1 MNIPAKNT
9 ATRSN
14 RKEPAQTCA
23 ARLIRNSAGSI
34 LIEGV
39 LGIIMVIFGLL
50 VCAIFLL
57 DVVAI
62 VHFKQKIGIISNAAV
77 TKAARQNPGAFH
89 TKLQKATVAAQKED
103 LRAFVDESLKS
114 LGLPPAQSFDVD
126 TDKSKAETIHVSF
139 RVDNLK
145 VPIPIPGIF
154 PEKVSMSETVST
166 VLPCKVPPSNLHLRV
181 FAFPAGIEQ
190 DFRLP
195 AYSNLKPA
203 ADAPFARFVFDDLAP
218 QI

>member
-1 MNIPAKNT
+1 MNIPARNT
-9 ATRSN
+9 AHKSN
-14 RKEPAQTCA
+14 RKKPAQSCTVSQT
-23 ARLIRNSAGSI
+23 RTSTGSI

-89 TKLQKATVAAQKED
+89 TKLQKATIAAQKED
-103 LRAFVDESLKS
+103 MRIFVDESLKS
-114 LGLPPAQSFDVD
+114 LGLPPAQAFEMD
-126 TDKSKAETIHVSF
+126 TDKSRAETIHITF
-139 RVDNLK
+139 RIDNLK

-166 VLPCKVPPSNLHLRV
+166 VLPCKVPPSNLSFRV

-195 AYSNLKPA
+195 SYSNLKPA
-203 ADAPFARFVFDDLAP
+203 AGTPSANFVFDDLAP

>member
-1 MNIPAKNT
+1 
-9 ATRSN
+9 
-14 RKEPAQTCA
+14 
-23 ARLIRNSAGSI
+23 
-34 LIEGV
+34 
-39 LGIIMVIFGLL
+39 MVIFGLL

-62 VHFKQKIGIISNAAV
+62 VHFKQKIGIIANAAV
-77 TKAARQNPGAFH
+77 TKAARKNPGAFH
-89 TKLQKATVAAQKED
+89 TKLTKTVIAAQKVE
-103 LRAFVDESLKS
+103 LKAFVDESLRL
-114 LGLPPAQSFDVD
+114 LGLPPAQAFDMA
-126 TDKSKAETIHVSF
+126 TDKSQAETVFVSF

-154 PEKVSMSETVST
+154 PASISIAEKAST
-166 VLPCKVPPSNLHLRV
+166 VLPCKVPPGNLSFRV

-195 AYSNLKPA
+195 SYTNLKPP
-203 ADAPFARFVFDDLAP
+203 ADTPSARFVFDDLAP